1 MRIPLGKPIPI
12 HASGSATPRLR
23 GQAPV
28 VGAGPLSDSGLRL
41 VIEQLPSKAAVAAPT
56 AIDNDK
62 EGAAGAIQAAKI
74 HHQDKHHSAKGNN
87 GADTHKTVFGTV
99 DIDLAAFAGKGRMT
113 RRFLLVGSRT
123 NATIKLSVDMR
134 WVGGEEKWAA

>member
-1 MRIPLGKPIPI
+1 MM
-12 HASGSATPRLR
+12 HAVHAHVHGDHRNPSEKHTTSGET
-23 GQAPV
+23 Q
-28 VGAGPLSDSGLRL
+28 
-41 VIEQLPSKAAVAAPT
+41 
-56 AIDNDK
+56 
-62 EGAAGAIQAAKI
+62 
-74 HHQDKHHSAKGNN
+74 
-87 GADTHKTVFGTV
+87 KTVFGTV